1 MRHPAPDIAP
11 GICYGRLDV
20 GLSAAGQVTLDAMRT
35 ILVAAGIGKVVSSPA
50 RRCLVLARAVTP
62 EPVVDPRLQEL
73 DFGAWEG
80 LPWDAVP
87 RHALD
92 VWAADPLGFA
102 PPGGESGAALIARVR
117 RAVAS
122 LVEAGD
128 DCIVIAHGGPL
139 RLIPALL
146 RGQRPDLLAV
156 APPIGAIFHVTH
168 DIAVNPTHSA
178 ATTQPPSTSPVNPP
192 I

>member
-1 MRHPAPDIAP
+1 MRHPAPDVAP
-11 GICYGRLDV
+11 GVCYGRLDV
-20 GLSAAGQVTLDAMRT
+20 GLSPAGQAALDPMRGA
-35 ILVAAGIGKVVSSPA
+35 LVATGVAKVVTSPA
-50 RRCLVLARAVTP
+50 RRCLVLARAVSP
-62 EPVVDPRLQEL
+62 RPIVDPRLQEL

-87 RHALD
+87 RSGLD
-92 VWAADPLGFA
+92 AWAADPPGFA

-117 RAVAS
+117 SAVAA
-122 LVEAGD
+122 LLDAGE

-146 RGQRPDLLAV
+146 RGEPPDLLAP
-156 APPIGAIFHVTH
+156 APPIGAILHVTH
-168 DIAVNPTHSA
+168 TIAVSPTHSA
-178 ATTQPPSTSPVNPP
+178 TTEQAPSTSPVNPP